1 MKHPFF
7 LVAILLTCMSLV
19 ACIQGSSVKE
29 TKNWDPTPYDTLN
42 NFEGVSMTVKKG
54 SVSQTELIVVFE
66 NSSNKQAIYGDYF
79 SLEKKLDGDW
89 YQVPTIIDEYG
100 FDDIGYE
107 LGPSEPSELKVD
119 WEWLYGKLGA
129 GEYRIIKDV
138 SDFRSPG
145 DFDEYYVAAS
155 FTID

>member
-1 MKHPFF
+1 MKNPFIFVSIF
-7 LVAILLTCMSLV
+7 LNCMSLV
-19 ACIQGSSVKE
+19 ACIQRSSVKE
-29 TKNWDPTPYDTLN
+29 TKNWFPTPYDTLN
-42 NFEGVSMTVKKG
+42 NFEGVSITVKKG

-107 LGPSEPSELKVD
+107 LGLSEPSEFKVVWD
-119 WEWLYGKLGA
+119 
-129 GEYRIIKDV
+129 
-138 SDFRSPG
+138 
-145 DFDEYYVAAS
+145 
-155 FTID
+155 